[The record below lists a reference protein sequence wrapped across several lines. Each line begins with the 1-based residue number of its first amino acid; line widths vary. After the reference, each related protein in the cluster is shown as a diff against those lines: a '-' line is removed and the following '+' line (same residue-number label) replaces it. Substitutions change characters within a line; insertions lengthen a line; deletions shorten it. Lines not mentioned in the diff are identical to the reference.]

1 MHSRSAVI
9 LIALLFPLIA
19 DPAITAGADERYR
32 LSGPVVHDNL
42 AIYFVHG
49 ASSSGQVPLPLDEA
63 LTKGSVRVYETGSVN
78 ELAIEN
84 RGDEEVFVQSGD
96 IVKGG
101 QQDRALTVSLL
112 LPPHSGRIPI
122 AAFCVE
128 RGRWSRRGDEDVR
141 QFSTA
146 AAAIPSHDAKL
157 AMKAPAALA
166 DPSAT
171 VGSGPPIRAT
181 FNTGERQR
189 EVWASVARVIDHLS
203 SSLAVSVASPLSQT
217 SLELALEHA
226 QELKNAQL
234 AYLAAVQP
242 EGERDADIIGYVFA
256 VNGKLS
262 SADIYAS
269 NGLFRKMWPK
279 LSTASAT
286 EAIAERHGAGAA
298 APSIE
303 AVAAFMVAAEA
314 GQATQRNLTENAQLE
329 TRDSDQAL
337 YFETRWSDGRWAHRN
352 YLAK

>member
-1 MHSRSAVI
+1 LHSKSAVI
-9 LIALLFPLIA
+9 LIAVLFPLIA
-19 DPAITAGADERYR
+19 DPAISAGADERYR

-42 AIYFVHG
+42 VIYFVHG
-49 ASSSGQVPLPLDEA
+49 ASSSGPVPLPLDEA
-63 LTKGSVRVYETGSVN
+63 LTKGFVQVYETGSVN

-112 LPPHSGRIPI
+112 LPAHSGRIPI

-128 RGRWSRRGDEDVR
+128 RGRWSRRGNEDVR

-146 AAAIPSHDAKL
+146 AVAIPSHDAKL
-157 AMKAPAALA
+157 AMKAPAAPA
-166 DPSAT
+166 DPAAT
-171 VGSGPPIRAT
+171 VGSAPPIRT
-181 FNTGERQR
+181 SFNTGERQR

-203 SSLAVSVASPLSQT
+203 SSLDVSVASPLSQT
-217 SLELALEHA
+217 SLELALEHD

-279 LSTASAT
+279 LSIASAT